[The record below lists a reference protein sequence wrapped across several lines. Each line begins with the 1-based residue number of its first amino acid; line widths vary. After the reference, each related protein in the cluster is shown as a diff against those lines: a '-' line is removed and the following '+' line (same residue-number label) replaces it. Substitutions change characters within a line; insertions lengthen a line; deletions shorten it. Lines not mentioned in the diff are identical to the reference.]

1 MSSLFLSRGQEAGA
15 IEVFMG
21 NGDGDLSSLPE
32 HKGGGK
38 GEHGKLAAKEGRGDR
53 QNAISRKI

>member
-1 MSSLFLSRGQEAGA
+1 MV
-15 IEVFMG
+15 EVFMG

-32 HKGGGK
+32 YKGGGK
-38 GEHGKLAAKEGRGDR
+38 GEHGKLAPKEGRGDR